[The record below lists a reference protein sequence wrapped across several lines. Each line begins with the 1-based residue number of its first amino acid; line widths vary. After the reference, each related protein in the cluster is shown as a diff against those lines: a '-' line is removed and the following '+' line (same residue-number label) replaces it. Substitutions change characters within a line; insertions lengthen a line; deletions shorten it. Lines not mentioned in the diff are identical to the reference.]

1 MVDWH
6 PSRLAQPVE
15 WMLQHPVSPRPFAV
29 IRLIRFPA
37 QKGTVDS
44 WYRIVT
50 WSEKSADRELIGWCL
65 TPESAAEAAW
75 DYFRA
80 YSSWQHA
87 QAATR
92 MHERPGGPPPKP
104 PAYELLLAYR
114 AAVRAQVPDARPT
127 PSSAGGGAT
136 APAGASAAAPTSAAP
151 GASAR
156 PRPSLRN
163 QARPE
168 LQRAGGAR

>member
-37 QKGTVDS
+37 QKGTVDA
-44 WYRIVT
+44 WYRVVT
-50 WSEKSADRELIGWCL
+50 WSQKSADRELVGWCL
-65 TPESAAEAAW
+65 SLEAACEAAW

-80 YSSWQHA
+80 MSSWQHA

-92 MHERPGGPPPKP
+92 MHERPGGAPSKP
-104 PAYELLLAYR
+104 PAHDLLLAYR
-114 AAVRAQVPDARPT
+114 AAARAVR
-127 PSSAGGGAT
+127 PSVDSGSE
-136 APAGASAAAPTSAAP
+136 APAE
-151 GASAR
+151 AR
-156 PRPSLRN
+156 PRDPRPVPPPGRSLRN
-163 QARPE
+163 QSPVRPPPVRQPAR
-168 LQRAGGAR
+168 AR